1 MASWCHGK
9 SGKRIE
15 RRIIASFRIAESTG
29 SKGEVRQWEDLLRLA
44 NNGPLQIIKG

>member
-15 RRIIASFRIAESTG
+15 RRVIASFRIAESMG
-29 SKGEVRQWEDLLRLA
+29 FEGNFRQWEHLLRV
-44 NNGPLQIIKG
+44 GD